1 MTGRYPCAELWT
13 VKPRRRA
20 VACASAHARP
30 TGLDHRDLD
39 PGRIDENQALGS
51 GRHLPVAVTH
61 PEPDADPALV
71 HEPTG
76 SGRRGDLDGDL
87 ARHLDHFDPGH
98 RGPLRGLDLGTA
110 GPYS

>member
-1 MTGRYPCAELWT
+1 MRVLQVSITATSIPA
-13 VKPRRRA
+13 
-20 VACASAHARP
+20 AS
-30 TGLDHRDLD
+30 T
-39 PGRIDENQALGS
+39 NQALGS

-87 ARHLDHFDPGH
+87 ARPLDHFDPGH